1 MQKCANILIFATVG
15 QTVLEKKFLKEKK
28 IMLFKV
34 KVPTSISLT
43 PSISLIGT
51 YTVYGIR
58 DEDEKGKKVTEFLI
72 YDEGKWKWESA
83 WQFEPLDE

>member
-15 QTVLEKKFLKEKK
+15 QTVLEKKFLKEKR

-72 YDEGKWKWESA
+72 YDEGK
-83 WQFEPLDE
+83 

>member
-1 MQKCANILIFATVG
+1 MCKYPYFCNCMSDNSIR
-15 QTVLEKKFLKEKK
+15 KNFLKEKR

-34 KVPTSISLT
+34 KVLTSISLIK
-43 PSISLIGT
+43 PLT

-58 DEDEKGKKVTEFLI
+58 DEDEKGNKVTEFLI

-83 WQFEPLDE
+83 WKFEPLDE

>member
-1 MQKCANILIFATVG
+1 
-15 QTVLEKKFLKEKK
+15 
-28 IMLFKV
+28 MLFKV

-58 DEDEKGKKVTEFLI
+58 DEDEKGKKLQNFLFMMKVN
-72 YDEGKWKWESA
+72 GNGNL
-83 WQFEPLDE
+83 PGNLNH